1 MAGHLIEL
9 VAPDS
14 GVTKWEYHPDGQ
26 ISRVIDPLG
35 RVIEHSYDH
44 LGNLAGM
51 QLPDG
56 SAWSFIHDAL
66 SRLTQVVAPDEARW
80 TYAYDVDGNLSGVT
94 DPAGFARVFIDGLTA
109 STASD
114 RHGHQLHRVDADP
127 YGLTTAVTDVTGAQQ
142 IVARDLCGRP

>member
-1 MAGHLIEL
+1 
-9 VAPDS
+9 
-14 GVTKWEYHPDGQ
+14 
-26 ISRVIDPLG
+26 
-35 RVIEHSYDH
+35 
-44 LGNLAGM
+44 M

-94 DPAGFARVFIDGLTA
+94 DPAGFARVFTDGLTA
-109 STASD
+109 STTSD
-114 RHGHQLHRVDADP
+114 SHGHQLHRVDADP

-142 IVARDLCGRP
+142 IVTRDLCGRPVEFQDESGAVTHVERDLAGRIVALVSPTGAAHELQL